1 VREAT
6 MFAKVLGIIWILLG
20 ILWALK
26 PDMLKRRLQ
35 KKMNRK
41 MRRVVFGFI
50 LVFGFLLIGSVL
62 KTPGILAKIVGV
74 IGMVI
79 AIRGIMLLT
88 SKTSEKVFEWW
99 GERPLVFFRV
109 WGVVVFATGV
119 MLMFVK

>member
-1 VREAT
+1 
-6 MFAKVLGIIWILLG
+6 LGL
-20 ILWALK
+20 
-26 PDMLKRRLQ
+26 
-35 KKMNRK
+35 
-41 MRRVVFGFI
+41 F
-50 LVFGFLLIGSVL
+50 L